1 MVKGAKR
8 ISFGDNVSCQGVVV
22 VVVFAPS
29 IESALF
35 RFRGHL

>member
-1 MVKGAKR
+1 MAKGAKR

-22 VVVFAPS
+22 VVFAPS